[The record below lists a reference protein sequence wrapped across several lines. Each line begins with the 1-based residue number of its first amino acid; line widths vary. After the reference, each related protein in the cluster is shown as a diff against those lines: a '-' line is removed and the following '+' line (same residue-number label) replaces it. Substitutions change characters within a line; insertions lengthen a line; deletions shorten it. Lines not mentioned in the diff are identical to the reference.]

1 MPSSIFFNGQQRF
14 RPSVY
19 ARVIN
24 NLSEQAAP
32 ATGNIALVGD
42 FPQLKAST
50 PVRFANRNELTEYLR
65 DTNKDLLVA
74 SEIMFKPLQEDA
86 SINSLTLV
94 NAGQSTQAKADFSG
108 LRIRSRLWGTDGNRL
123 YAEIAAN
130 AADSSKFDLRVI
142 EGSEERE
149 GEQALGDGAIASLE
163 YEAEPVGTEMFT
175 GMEVE
180 VGSEY
185 LTITAKKEVLAG
197 TVHQNPFSSNASP
210 SEGIVTLTIASEQ
223 NSGATVFT
231 VEGLDLAGNVDSE
244 TLNVPDGTAAGSEFV
259 TTKSFSSVTS
269 VTAPDPNTFVGALTV
284 EIVLFTQELSTITSL
299 EATLNTI
306 AALSDEVT
314 GTFDVEVPAGFVS
327 GSRLDSLGATSV
339 FSQTA
344 QFTTNRATIID
355 WFNRSSYVE
364 AVELSNQPP
373 NTGKLRLSGGSRDT
387 AISSSEWQAS
397 FDSIKRL
404 DINIVVPFTDAIG
417 VHKVAAQHAID
428 AAEEAG
434 YERNVWVGT
443 SSNQTIQQAYA
454 SWSRQ
459 LNDRNVAVTPQSIV
473 IRDNVYDPRF
483 TACLLA
489 GIQGATPISEPMT
502 RKRPSDLI
510 QGTKETF
517 DREEEASLAIRRG
530 LVILANPNSTG
541 LRVERSVTTWLR
553 DDNPVYS
560 EVSANESVNQS
571 IRILRSVL
579 QDEIGTKVTLGRA
592 ASLKAIAQ
600 RALDDQR
607 VNGIIK
613 DFRDLAVTLEGDVAN
628 IVYSV
633 AAIEPLN
640 FITVTANVVR

>member
-65 DTNKDLLVA
+65 DTNQDLLVA

-94 NAGQSTQAKADFSG
+94 NAGQSTQAKADFGG
-108 LRIRSRLWGTDGNRL
+108 LSIRSRLWGNDGNRL
-123 YAEIAAN
+123 FAKIVAN
-130 AADSSKFDLRVI
+130 GTDSSKFDLSTI
-142 EGSEERE
+142 EGSTVREEV
-149 GEQALGDGAIASLE
+149 QALGDGAIASLE
-163 YEAEPVGTEMFT
+163 YEASQTEMFT

-185 LTITAKKEVLAG
+185 LTITAKKEVAAG
-197 TVHQNPFSSNASP
+197 NVHQNPFLSNASP
-210 SEGIVTLTIASEQ
+210 SEGIVTLTLASDQ
-223 NSGATVFT
+223 TTATVFT

-244 TLNVPDGTAAGSEFV
+244 TLNVPATAVANEEFV

-299 EATLNTI
+299 ETTLNTI

-355 WFNRSSYVE
+355 WFSGSSYVE

-373 NTGKLRLSGGSRDT
+373 STGTSRLQGGSRDT

-510 QGTKETF
+510 QGTKESF

-530 LVILANPNSTG
+530 LVILANPNSTS